1 MAHASLHQPLRE
13 CIKCNACPMQS
24 LPLVSFLFFIWL
36 IIPPSLS
43 SFCLVLLDACK
54 HVSPKPPLLF
64 PISSPKLKPCHPSLS
79 LFFSL
84 TKPTPPNHHTYSH
97 LTQTLPLLLNPSPS
111 MHDHVIMWACT
122 SPKPLP
128 FSLTSYHP

>member
-84 TKPTPPNHHTYSH
+84 TKPT
-97 LTQTLPLLLNPSPS
+97 LLITIPFPSNP
-111 MHDHVIMWACT
+111 
-122 SPKPLP
+122 
-128 FSLTSYHP
+128 TSYLSFCPSHPCMIM